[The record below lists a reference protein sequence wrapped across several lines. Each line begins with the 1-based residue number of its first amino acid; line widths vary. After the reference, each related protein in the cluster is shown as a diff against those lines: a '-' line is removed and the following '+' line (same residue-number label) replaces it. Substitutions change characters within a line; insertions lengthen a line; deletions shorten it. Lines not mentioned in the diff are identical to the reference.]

1 MRRELDRTLYL
12 QARFEGRTMHMNRI
26 STLITRTKALMRVEA
41 EYQVNQEGV
50 RHGRD
55 RLSVQAESPLLRDGE
70 SKRLDSD
77 R

>member
-1 MRRELDRTLYL
+1 
-12 QARFEGRTMHMNRI
+12 
-26 STLITRTKALMRVEA
+26 MRVEA